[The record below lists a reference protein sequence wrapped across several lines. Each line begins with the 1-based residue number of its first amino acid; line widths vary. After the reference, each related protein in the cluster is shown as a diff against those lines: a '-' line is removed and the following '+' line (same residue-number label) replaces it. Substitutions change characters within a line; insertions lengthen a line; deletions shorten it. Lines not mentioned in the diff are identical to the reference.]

1 MWWGDKGDK
10 NELCLR
16 GRGEDLPGEASQET
30 CPEREKD
37 GCAPIP
43 MGEPS
48 VQGGERQ
55 EMTRHQCSVN
65 MRGRA
70 ERAIL
75 AAFSSHRSVRDSS
88 SMSFQVL
95 PPSGHAQRFP
105 GESLIWMQ
113 TWSHLSLPTDLRVE
127 ETVNIK
133 Q

>member
-1 MWWGDKGDK
+1 MHRDLPREGEGRVCAYSYGGA
-10 NELCLR
+10 LSA
-16 GRGEDLPGEASQET
+16 GRGKAGDDQTPVLSKYVET
-30 CPEREKD
+30 
-37 GCAPIP
+37 
-43 MGEPS
+43 
-48 VQGGERQ
+48 
-55 EMTRHQCSVN
+55 
-65 MRGRA
+65 A

-75 AAFSSHRSVRDSS
+75 AAFSIHRSVKDSS

-127 ETVNIK
+127 ETVDIK